1 MWINTLRRLDL
12 LREKENLTAVET
24 KPSKPIYQQLGLT
37 DEEYQEII
45 KVLDGREPNDVEL
58 AMFSVMW
65 SEHCSYKSSRMYLK
79 NFPTKGDHVLVGPG
93 EGAGVI
99 DIGDDMALAIRIESH
114 NHPSAIEPYQ
124 GAATGAGGILRDI
137 FSMGARPI
145 AVLDSLR
152 FGTLDD
158 ARTRYIAEGV
168 VHGISGYGNAVGVPT
183 VGGETVFDKCYK
195 GNPLVNVM
203 ALGVL
208 PKSRLMLARASGAS
222 GKSGVGNLAVL
233 LGAST
238 GRDGI
243 GGASVLASASF
254 EDDVEVARPTVQ
266 VGDPFTEKKLIE
278 ATLELLD
285 KKLAEGVQDL
295 GAAGICCATSESA
308 AASDMGIDIDLSAIH
323 LREKGMTAPEIM
335 TSESQERM
343 LIICTPENLEAVLDL
358 AKKWE
363 IDASLIG
370 KITDTKRFIIRDKG
384 FDGNV
389 IADVPVGALG
399 DGPLYNRPNEV
410 DPELATRQETDVD
423 EALLSKYDGANLNEV
438 GRELLAQPNIAS
450 KNWIFSQYDHQLFL
464 QTVEK
469 PGGDASLLRIH
480 GAKAGV
486 ALSVDGKGRYA
497 GLDPY
502 NGAVAIILEGLS
514 NIACVGATA
523 RAMVNNL
530 NFGSPEEPQVMNSFE
545 EVIAGASAA
554 CLASKMPVVGGN
566 VSFYN
571 QSNGENIDPTPVFGV
586 VGTVENLKYKAPGI
600 KFQDGDVLLL
610 VETGSYSESTFL
622 DRDDVVLAGSEI
634 ATMNDEREGMCPV
647 VDLEASVKTIEAV
660 RDLVF
665 LQMQKQVSDRSLNAI
680 HDVSKGGLFTTLCE
694 MATSS
699 GCGFEAAIDTE
710 APALW
715 SLFAEGPG
723 RFILAVKKDQL
734 NEVISSFGENVSA
747 KVIGRAVQNEDMNNA
762 IFTQGS
768 EKIIELPISE
778 IQETL
783 STSLDKAINAH

>member
-1 MWINTLRRLDL
+1 MTVVD
-12 LREKENLTAVET
+12 T
-24 KPSKPIYQQLGLT
+24 KPTTPIYKQLGLT

-65 SEHCSYKSSRMYLK
+65 SEHCSYKSSRKYLK

-152 FGTLDD
+152 FGNLDD

-208 PKSRLMLARASGAS
+208 PKSRLMLARATGAS
-222 GKSGVGNLAVL
+222 GTSGVGNLAVL

-323 LREKGMTAPEIM
+323 LREYGMTAPEIM

-343 LIICTPENLEAVLDL
+343 LIICTPENLDEVLAL

-384 FDGNV
+384 FDGEI

-399 DGPLYNRPNEV
+399 DGPLYDRPNQV
-410 DPELATRQETDVD
+410 DEKLAARQESDVD
-423 EALLSKYDGANLNEV
+423 AVLENKYEGSDLNDLAKQLLT
-438 GRELLAQPNIAS
+438 QPNIAS
-450 KNWIFSQYDHQLFL
+450 KKWIFSQYDHQLFL

-480 GAKAGV
+480 GASAGV

-502 NGAVAIILEGLS
+502 NGAIAIILEGLS

-523 RAMVNNL
+523 KAMVNNL
-530 NFGSPEEPQVMNSFE
+530 NFGSPEEAQVMNSFE

-586 VGTVENLKYKAPGI
+586 VGTVENLKYRAPGI
-600 KFQDGDVLLL
+600 KYEDDNVLLL
-610 VETGSYSESTFL
+610 VETSDYANVSYE
-622 DRDDVVLAGSEI
+622 DRDDVVLAGSEL

-647 VDLEASVKTIEAV
+647 VDLQASINTIEAV
-660 RDLVF
+660 RDFVF
-665 LQMQKQVSDRSLNAI
+665 SQMQKDLASRSITAI
-680 HDVSKGGLFTTLCE
+680 HDISKGGLFVTLSE
-694 MATSS
+694 MLAASEI
-699 GCGFEAAIDTE
+699 GFDVAIDAE
-710 APALW
+710 ASAIW

-723 RFILAVKKDQL
+723 RFIMAVKQDQL
-734 NEVISSFGENVSA
+734 DDVIKSFDEKVSA
-747 KVIGRAVQNEDMNNA
+747 TVIGRAVRGTDNTFA
-762 IFTQGS
+762 RVTQGS
-768 EKIIELPISE
+768 KEVIAIKYEDIVDA
-778 IQETL
+778 L
-783 STSLDKAINAH
+783 SNSLEKAINSHD

>member
-1 MWINTLRRLDL
+1 MPKD
-12 LREKENLTAVET
+12 K
-24 KPSKPIYQQLGLT
+24 KPIYQQLGLT
-37 DEEYQEII
+37 KEEYQEII
-45 KVLDGREPNDVEL
+45 KVLGDREPNDVEL

-65 SEHCSYKSSRMYLK
+65 SEHCSYKSSRKYLK
-79 NFPTKGDHVLVGPG
+79 NFPTKGEHVLVGPG

-145 AVLDSLR
+145 ALLDSLR

-168 VHGISGYGNAVGVPT
+168 VSGISGYGNAVGVPT

-208 PKSRLMLARASGAS
+208 PKSRLMLARASAS
-222 GKSGVGNLAVL
+222 EDESGVGNLAVL

-285 KKLAEGVQDL
+285 KKLAVGVQDL

-323 LREKGMTAPEIM
+323 LREKEMTAPEIM

-343 LIICTPENLEAVLDL
+343 LIICTPEKLDEVLAL
-358 AKKWE
+358 ATKWE

-384 FDGNV
+384 FDGDGGE
-389 IADVPVGALG
+389 IMADVPVGALG
-399 DGPLYNRPNEV
+399 DGPLYDRPNEA
-410 DPELATRQETDVD
+410 DPELATRQESDVD
-423 EALLSKYDGANLNEV
+423 QALQEKYDCIENYNNLAL
-438 GRELLAQPNIAS
+438 ELLAQPNIAS
-450 KNWIFSQYDHQLFL
+450 KKWIFSQYDHQLFL

-480 GAKAGV
+480 GASAGV
-486 ALSVDGKGRYA
+486 ALSVDGKGRWA

-502 NGAVAIILEGLS
+502 NGAIAILLEGLS

-523 RAMVNNL
+523 KAMVNNL
-530 NFGSPEEPQVMNSFE
+530 NFGSPEEPAVMNSFD
-545 EVIAGASAA
+545 EVINGASAA
-554 CLASKMPVVGGN
+554 CIAASIPVVGGN

-571 QSNGENIDPTPVFGV
+571 QSNGEHIDPTPVFGI
-586 VGTVENLKYKAPGI
+586 VGTVENLKYRAPGI
-600 KFQDGDVLLL
+600 KFSGDDVLVLL
-610 VETGSYSESTFL
+610 ETAQYANSSFD
-622 DRDDVVLAGSEI
+622 DRDDVVLAGSEL
-634 ATMNDEREGMCPV
+634 ATMNNEREGMCPV
-647 VDLEASVKTIEAV
+647 VDLELSVKTIEAV
-660 RDLVF
+660 RDFVF
-665 LQMQKQVSDRSLNAI
+665 TQMQSEINTRSLSAI
-680 HDVSKGGLFTTLCE
+680 HDISKGGLLVALCE
-694 MATSS
+694 MASS
-699 GCGFEAAIDTE
+699 SDCGFDVAID
-710 APALW
+710 ANASALW

-723 RFILAVKKDQL
+723 RFIISVKQDCL
-734 NEVISSFGENVSA
+734 NDVMSSFNSELLSTT
-747 KVIGRAVQNEDMNNA
+747 VIGRAVKNENQNH
-762 IFTQGS
+762 G
-768 EKIIELPISE
+768 IIRSGAQEIINLELNE
-778 IQETL
+778 IKDTL
-783 STSLDKAINAH
+783 QNSLEKAIHDK

>member
-1 MWINTLRRLDL
+1 MTVV
-12 LREKENLTAVET
+12 EKEEKVAKT
-24 KPSKPIYQQLGLT
+24 KKPIYQQLGLT
-37 DEEYQEII
+37 DEEYQDII

-65 SEHCSYKSSRMYLK
+65 SEHCSYKSSRKYLK

-145 AVLDSLR
+145 ALLDSLR
-152 FGTLDD
+152 FGNLDD
-158 ARTRYIAEGV
+158 PRTRYIAEGV

-208 PKSRLMLARASGAS
+208 PKSRLMLARASAS
-222 GKSGVGNLAVL
+222 ESESGVGNLAVL
-233 LGAST
+233 MGAST

-285 KKLAEGVQDL
+285 KKLAVGVQDL

-323 LREKGMTAPEIM
+323 LRELGMTAPEIM

-343 LIICTPENLEAVLDL
+343 LIVCIPEKLDEVLAL

-363 IDASLIG
+363 IDATLIG
-370 KITDTKRFIIRDKG
+370 RINDSKRFVIRDAG
-384 FDGNV
+384 FDGE
-389 IADVPVGALG
+389 ILADVPVGALG
-399 DGPLYNRPNEV
+399 DGPLYDRPNEV
-410 DPELATRQETDVD
+410 DPDLAVRQMEDID
-423 EALLSKYDGANLNEV
+423 EKLIAKFEGANFNKLAKQ
-438 GRELLAQPNIAS
+438 LLAQPNIAS
-450 KNWIFSQYDHQLFL
+450 KKWIFSQYDHQLFL
-464 QTVEK
+464 QTVQK

-480 GAKAGV
+480 GASAGV
-486 ALSVDGKGRYA
+486 ALSVDGNGRWA
-497 GLDPY
+497 ALDPY
-502 NGAVAIILEGLS
+502 NGAIAIILEGLS
-514 NIACVGATA
+514 NIACVGASA
-523 RAMVNNL
+523 KAMVNNL
-530 NFGSPEEPQVMNSFE
+530 NFGSPEEPYVMNSFD
-545 EVIAGASAA
+545 EVINGASKA
-554 CLASKMPVVGGN
+554 CLQAKMPVVGGN

-586 VGTVENLKYKAPGI
+586 VGTVENLKYRAPGI
-600 KFQDGDVLLL
+600 ELADGDVLLL
-610 VETGSYSESTFL
+610 VEATQYASESFEE
-622 DRDDVVLAGSEI
+622 RDDVVLAGSEF
-634 ATMNDEREGMCPV
+634 ATMNDERNGMCPV
-647 VDLEASVKTIEAV
+647 VDLEASVSAIEAV

-665 LQMQKQVSDRSLNAI
+665 KQMQNEVSERSVNAI
-680 HDVSKGGLFTTLCE
+680 HDISKGGLFVALAE
-694 MATSS
+694 MSS
-699 GCGFEAAIDTE
+699 ASDCGFDVALSSE

-715 SLFAEGPG
+715 SLFAQGPG
-723 RFILAVKKDQL
+723 RFILSVKKEKL
-734 NEVISSFGENVSA
+734 NEVVSSFDASIVSTT
-747 KVIGRAVQNEDMNNA
+747 VIGNVNDNA
-762 IFTQGS
+762 ENSQMILKQGS
-768 EKIIELPISE
+768 NEIINLAVSEVSE
-778 IQETL
+778 IL
-783 STSLDKAINAH
+783 STSLEKAILQN

>member
-1 MWINTLRRLDL
+1 M
-12 LREKENLTAVET
+12 ET

-37 DEEYQEII
+37 DDEYSEII

-152 FGTLDD
+152 FGNLDD
-158 ARTRYIAEGV
+158 ARTRYICEGV
-168 VHGISGYGNAVGVPT
+168 VSGISGYGNAVGVPT

-208 PKSRLMLARASGAS
+208 PKSRLMLARATGAS

-254 EDDVEVARPTVQ
+254 SDETQVARPTVQ

-285 KKLAEGVQDL
+285 KRLAEGVQDL

-343 LIICTPENLEAVLDL
+343 LIICTPENLDAVL
-358 AKKWE
+358 AIATKWE

-370 KITDTKRFIIRDKG
+370 KITDTKRFIIRERG
-384 FDGNV
+384 FDGDGGEI

-399 DGPLYNRPNEV
+399 DGPLYHRPNEV
-410 DPELATRQETDVD
+410 DPGLTTRQESDVD
-423 EALLSKYDGANLNEV
+423 EALLSKYENTDFNEL
-438 GRELLAQPNIAS
+438 GKELLAQPNIAS
-450 KNWIFSQYDHQLFL
+450 KKWIFSQYDHQLFL

-502 NGAVAIILEGLS
+502 NGAIAILLEGLS

-523 RAMVNNL
+523 KAMVNNL
-530 NFGSPEEPQVMNSFE
+530 NFGNPEEARVMNSFE

-554 CLASKMPVVGGN
+554 CLAASMPVVGGN

-586 VGTVENLKYKAPGI
+586 VGTVENLKYSAPGI
-600 KFQDGDVLLL
+600 KFTDGDVIVL
-610 VETGSYSESTFL
+610 VETAQYAKESFEN
-622 DRDDVVLAGSEI
+622 RDDIVLAGSEI
-634 ATMNDEREGMCPV
+634 ATMNEQREGMCPV
-647 VDLEASVKTIEAV
+647 VDLEASIKTIEAV
-660 RDLVF
+660 RDFVF
-665 LQMQKQVSDRSLNAI
+665 DQIQKETSERIITAI
-680 HDVSKGGLFTTLCE
+680 HDISKGGLFTTLCE
-694 MATSS
+694 MAAASD
-699 GCGFEAAIDTE
+699 CGFEVAINADD
-710 APALW
+710 PALW

-723 RFILAVKKDQL
+723 RFIVSVKQEQL
-734 NEVISSFGENVSA
+734 NEVISSFDNSVSVI
-747 KVIGRAVQNEDMNNA
+747 VIGRAVKGDAQDYSRGL
-762 IFTQGS
+762 FTQGS
-768 EKIIELPISE
+768 NEVVNLFVEDIHGI
-778 IQETL
+778 L
-783 STSLDKAINAH
+783 STSLEKAINKHD

>member
-1 MWINTLRRLDL
+1 
-12 LREKENLTAVET
+12 LTVVDA
-24 KPSKPIYQQLGLT
+24 KPGKPIYQQLGLT
-37 DEEYQEII
+37 DDEYQEII

-145 AVLDSLR
+145 AILDSLR
-152 FGTLDD
+152 FGNLDD

-183 VGGETVFDKCYK
+183 VGGETVFDKCYR

-208 PKSRLMLARASGAS
+208 PKSRLMLARASSNENESGA
-222 GKSGVGNLAVL
+222 GNLAVL

-285 KKLAEGVQDL
+285 KKLAVGVQDL

-308 AASDMGIDIDLSAIH
+308 AASNMGIDIDLSAIH
-323 LREKGMTAPEIM
+323 LREKGMTTPEIM

-343 LIICTPENLEAVLDL
+343 LIICTPENLDEVLAL
-358 AKKWE
+358 AAKWE

-370 KITDTKRFIIRDKG
+370 KITDTKRFIIRDQG
-384 FDGNV
+384 FDGNI

-399 DGPLYNRPNEV
+399 DGPLYKRPNEV
-410 DPELATRQETDVD
+410 DPDLARRQEVDVD
-423 EALLSKYDGANLNEV
+423 SVLENKYEGADFNDLAKQ
-438 GRELLAQPNIAS
+438 LLAQPNIAS

-486 ALSVDGKGRYA
+486 ALSVDGKGRWA
-497 GLDPY
+497 ALDPC
-502 NGAVAIILEGLS
+502 NGAIAIILEGLS

-523 RAMVNNL
+523 KAMVNNL
-530 NFGSPEEPQVMNSFE
+530 NFGSPEEAQVMNSFD
-545 EVIAGASAA
+545 EVINGASQA
-554 CLASKMPVVGGN
+554 CLACAMPVVGGN

-571 QSNGENIDPTPVFGV
+571 QSNGVNIDPTPVFGV
-586 VGTVENLKYKAPGI
+586 IGTVENLRYRAPGI
-600 KFQDGDVLLL
+600 KFHDGDVIVL
-610 VETGSYSESTFL
+610 VETAQYANENWQ
-622 DRDDVVLAGSEI
+622 DRDDVVLAGAEI
-634 ATMNDEREGMCPV
+634 ATMNEVREGMCPV
-647 VDLEASVKTIEAV
+647 VDLQASVKTIEAV
-660 RDLVF
+660 RDF
-665 LQMQKQVSDRSLNAI
+665 IFSQMQKPVEDRSLSAI
-680 HDVSKGGLFTTLCE
+680 HDISKGGLFVTLCE
-694 MATSS
+694 MAANSHV
-699 GCGFEAAIDTE
+699 GFEVAIDADTSI
-710 APALW
+710 LW

-723 RFILAVKKDQL
+723 RFIMAVKQDQL
-734 NEVISSFGENVSA
+734 NDVVS
-747 KVIGRAVQNEDMNNA
+747 KLDKVSIRVIGRVGGDQL
-762 IFTQGS
+762 IVH
-768 EKIIELPISE
+768 EL
-778 IQETL
+778 L
-783 STSLDKAINAH
+783 STSLEKAIGLYK